1 MGRLF
6 TSSTLVLASHNQGKL
21 KEIEGLFAPLGLTIR
36 SIAEW
41 DAPEPEEIG
50 TSYEENAIIKALAA
64 ARLTG
69 FPALADDSGFEVEAL
84 DNKPGLYS
92 ARWAGANKDF
102 NIAIERVWDEV
113 KQSKSDSKA
122 CRFVCALALSWQ
134 DGHSET
140 ALGAISGNLVFPPR
154 GNKGFGYDPIF
165 CPHGYVETF
174 AEMEPALKHSISHRA
189 QAFTQLLERCF
200 KAV

>member
-1 MGRLF
+1 MARLF
-6 TSSTLVLASHNQGKL
+6 TESTLVLASHNQGKL
-21 KEIEGLFAPLGLTIR
+21 KEIEGLFVPLGLTIR

-41 DAPEPEEIG
+41 DAPEPEETG
-50 TSYEENAIIKALAA
+50 TNYEENAIIKAIAA

-69 FPALADDSGFEVEAL
+69 FPALADDSGFEVTAL
-84 DNKPGLYS
+84 GGAPGLYS

-102 NIAIERVWDEV
+102 TIAIERVWREFSATESHE
-113 KQSKSDSKA
+113 QS
-122 CRFVCALALSWQ
+122 CRFVCALAIAWQ

-140 ALGAISGNLVFPPR
+140 SLGAVEGNLVFPPQ
-154 GNKGFGYDPIF
+154 GNRGFGYDPIF

-174 AEMEPALKHSISHRA
+174 AEMEPHLKHSISHRA